1 MPPMVFAGIRWV
13 IAGAIS
19 VAFLKWQGK
28 SHPKAEELVHLV
40 AVGLAFIGFGDGLV
54 VFAEQWIP
62 RCF

>member
-1 MPPMVFAGIRWV
+1 MMVFAGFRWA

-28 SHPKAEELVHLV
+28 SYPKAEELIHRVV
-40 AVGLAFIGFGDGLV
+40 VGLALIGFGNGLV
-54 VFAEQWIP
+54 EFAEQWIP